1 MLGTIYL
8 LPDLLKFF
16 IFFCFQGETFIY
28 PVDPQANPRYYETV
42 LTPMC
47 LQDIGMMLR
56 KAGKSLTTGSDM
68 RAGPD
73 VEDIVAEFARN
84 VRLIGDNCVC
94 YSAIGA
100 ALVSHAEQLLRIFE
114 RLLLDW
120 VLSPPPLLP
129 PLEELDDDR
138 CVNHHASDKD
148 ALILICDGCEG
159 KYNMSR
165 LQPKMV
171 EVPKGD
177 WFCNNCINGLCWAS
191 LDQRVGCKVSK
202 KPRGFN
208 DALHATIKSVMS
220 IYPENGEGKATLGYV
235 VEYDID
241 GNQDVWSLE
250 EVDEALKRNGIDVP
264 PIKCVEAVAESPGY
278 GAGREFRIGEI
289 VPVFLHPNVSDAAA
303 QALTTSTVFKDSV
316 KGVAL
321 LSLCSNPDELTA
333 EEWLHVLLLLAMKC
347 VLTDEVQ
354 EVVAKLEN
362 EAADKLSSFFG
373 DSNRLSTVEDI
384 LRGLSG
390 DDESMVEEGNR
401 LYQKDEFKELLVT
414 STCRRNFKRNVVL
427 FGDEDSTEDDE
438 GYDVIESESE
448 LLNDEF
454 HLENRKKAS
463 YQKSTVSQIVADCA
477 STEVNAC
484 ETAIANSDATGKGC
498 ESEPVHI
505 VDDVLP
511 DSTMCKK
518 MRGSALSMAS
528 GRSKAREDAF
538 NGFSIK
544 AQLKPILESFEE
556 DTFSPVVDTL
566 LSSQP
571 EGLNLDS
578 CTCPFITCDFCGL
591 PDTALGSL
599 LLRVPNRREWT
610 ELMSHAT
617 RSRVSHII
625 AEIPTAVNVACSG
638 TGNLKSK
645 TKLLSVVVRIGGKIV
660 SDEQDP
666 HAFENLQ
673 SHGMLEY
680 IPRNQQGA
688 QDELFFR
695 HKVKLPHITGSLSAH
710 ECCAAAAHNSRTE
723 MLLKTYRER
732 KEAAAERD
740 FGRLCGKT
748 LPVGVDYAGRSY
760 WKFLGEPHSLFICDS
775 ANEEFI
781 NPPAWY
787 RYNNPETIASVTVC
801 LGTHDLAEELCRL
814 FPNSASLIMNGTWRD
829 LLLRRAFPHIDTISM
844 TVNEHNSSDESRG
857 KDVNLDQVEYE
868 EGEDV
873 LVKSK
878 SHNMLWNA
886 VVVAVSKDSSTDAI
900 KSCRVHYKLWS
911 SRFDE
916 WVSADRVLAATD
928 RSLEIQVS
936 DFFPSKAI
944 CFAFHIEMITVY
956 CFI

>member
-1 MLGTIYL
+1 ML
-8 LPDLLKFF
+8 K
-16 IFFCFQGETFIY
+16 
-28 PVDPQANPRYYETV
+28 
-42 LTPMC
+42 
-47 LQDIGMMLR
+47 
-56 KAGKSLTTGSDM
+56 KAGKSLATGSDKD
-68 RAGPD
+68 AGLD
-73 VEDIVAEFARN
+73 VEDVVAEFARN
-84 VRLIGDNCVC
+84 VRLISDNCVC

-120 VLSPPPLLP
+120 VLSPPPILP

-165 LQPKMV
+165 LQPKLV

-177 WFCNNCINGLCWAS
+177 WFCKNCINGLCWAS
-191 LDQRVGCKVSK
+191 LDQRVGCKVYK
-202 KPRGFN
+202 TTRGFK
-208 DALHATIKSVMS
+208 DALRATIKSVMS

-235 VEYDID
+235 VEYDIN
-241 GNQDVWSLE
+241 GNQDVWALE
-250 EVDEALKRNGIDVP
+250 EVDEVLKRNAIDVP

-278 GAGREFRIGEI
+278 GAGREFRIGET
-289 VPVFLHPNVSDAAA
+289 VPIFLNPNVSDAAA

-321 LSLCSNPDELTA
+321 LSLCSHPDELTA

-362 EAADKLSSFFG
+362 EAADKLSSFLG
-373 DSNRLSTVEDI
+373 DSYRWSTVEDI
-384 LRGLSG
+384 FRGHSG

-401 LYQKDEFKELLVT
+401 LYQEDEFNEPLVT
-414 STCRRNFKRNVVL
+414 STCRRNLKRNVVL
-427 FGDEDSTEDDE
+427 FGDEDSTEDDD

-448 LLNDEF
+448 LQNDEF
-454 HLENRKKAS
+454 HLENRKRAS
-463 YQKSTVSQIVADCA
+463 YHQSTVSQIFADGV
-477 STEVNAC
+477 STEVKAC
-484 ETAIANSDATGKGC
+484 ESVIVNNDATGKGF
-498 ESEPVHI
+498 ESELVYS

-511 DSTMCKK
+511 DSAMCKK

-528 GRSKAREDAF
+528 WRSKAREDAF

-571 EGLNLDS
+571 EGLNFDS
-578 CTCPFITCDFCGL
+578 CTCPNISCDFCGL

-625 AEIPTAVNVACSG
+625 AEIPSAVGVACSN
-638 TGNLKSK
+638 TENLISK
-645 TKLLSVVVRIGGKIV
+645 TKLLSVVVRIGGKII
-660 SDEQDP
+660 SDEHDP

-673 SHGMLEY
+673 FHGMLEF

-688 QDELFFR
+688 QDELRFR

-710 ECCAAAAHNSRTE
+710 ECCAAAVHNSRTE
-723 MLLKTYRER
+723 MLLKSYRER
-732 KEAAAERD
+732 KEVAAERD

-748 LPVGVDYAGRSY
+748 LPVGVDYVGRSY
-760 WKFLGEPHSLFICDS
+760 WKFLGEPHSLFVCDYAS
-775 ANEEFI
+775 DEFI
-781 NPPAWY
+781 FPPVWY
-787 RYNNPETIASVTVC
+787 RYNKPESIASVIVC
-801 LGTHDLAEELCRL
+801 LGTHNLAEELCRL
-814 FPNSASLIMNGTWRD
+814 FPSSAGLIMNGTWRD
-829 LLLRRAFPHIDTISM
+829 LLLRRAFPQIDIISK
-844 TVNEHNSSDESRG
+844 TEDEHNSSDESRG
-857 KDVNLDQVEYE
+857 TDMNLDEVEYE

-886 VVVAVSKDSSTDAI
+886 VIVGVSKDSATDAI
-900 KSCRVHYKLWS
+900 KRYRVHYKLWS

-916 WVSADRVLAATD
+916 WVSVDRVLAATD

-936 DFFPSKAI
+936 DFFQPKQFVLHFTSK
-944 CFAFHIEMITVY
+944 
-956 CFI
+956 